1 MTAKNRLRDIAIFKD
16 YENNVPAKKLSEFYL
31 IGVQRIYQLIRKA
44 KRAKRYVE
52 DPTSRIHPSYVEFIN
67 SYNAMKTMHIN
78 LYTKS
83 NCPNCIAAK
92 QLLDVRGIEYVEIDV
107 ELGKRWENLL
117 REFPDARQMPQI
129 FINDQRVGGLAGLQ
143 AALQKI
149 SV

>member
-1 MTAKNRLRDIAIFKD
+1 MTAKNRMRDIAILKD
-16 YENNVPAKKLSEFYL
+16 YENNVPAKKLSELYL
-31 IGVQRIYQLIRKA
+31 IGTQRIYQLIRRGRRVKKHA
-44 KRAKRYVE
+44 E
-52 DPTSRIHPSYVEFIN
+52 NSTPNTHPYYAEFLN
-67 SYNAMKTMHIN
+67 SYNAIKKMHIN

-92 QLLDVRGIEYVEIDV
+92 QLLDVRGIAYVEIDV

-143 AALQKI
+143 AALQKLG
-149 SV
+149 V